1 MTPPSIPEMS
11 ALMMVLAAVLGGIY
25 ALRKQDFDFREDDF
39 QSYAVRLRQLEA
51 ANSYLLEEVEKLK
64 RENHRLS
71 TAVEMFGDLEKRY
84 DRLVTDYQ
92 SLLRVS
98 GAGRERE

>member
-1 MTPPSIPEMS
+1 MNSPSIPELS
-11 ALMMVLAAVLGGIY
+11 ALMMVVAAVLGGLY
-25 ALRKQDFDFREDDF
+25 ALRKQDFVFQEDEL

-51 ANSYLLEEVEKLK
+51 ANSYLLEEMEKLK

-84 DRLVTDYQ
+84 HRLMTDYQ